1 MLCNKIKGA
10 KMTFKKWYALNQ
22 DKLQEQYEEY
32 QDTVSG
38 IFTPM
43 TYDEFVQDK
52 WDSFDGYTERS
63 ERE

>member
-1 MLCNKIKGA
+1 MEKGI
-10 KMTFKKWYALNQ
+10 KMTFKKWYAINH

-32 QDTVSG
+32 QDTVTE

-43 TYDEFVQDK
+43 TFDEFVQDK
-52 WDSFDGYTERS
+52 WDSFDEYVEKE

>member
-1 MLCNKIKGA
+1 MEKGI
-10 KMTFKKWYALNQ
+10 KMTFKKWYALNH

-32 QDTVSG
+32 QDTVTE

-43 TYDEFVQDK
+43 SFDEFVQDK
-52 WDSFDGYTERS
+52 WDSFDEYVEKE

>member
-1 MLCNKIKGA
+1 
-10 KMTFKKWYALNQ
+10 MTFRKWYALNQ

-32 QDTVSG
+32 QDTVPG

-43 TYDEFVQDK
+43 TFDEFVQDK
-52 WDSFDGYTERS
+52 WDSFDEYVEKE

>member
-1 MLCNKIKGA
+1 
-10 KMTFKKWYALNQ
+10 MTFKKWYALNQ

-32 QDTVSG
+32 VELIDNT
-38 IFTPM
+38 IITPM
-43 TYDEFVQDK
+43 TFDEFVQDK

>member
-1 MLCNKIKGA
+1 MEKGI
-10 KMTFKKWYALNQ
+10 KMTFKKWYALNH

-32 QDTVSG
+32 QDTVTE

-43 TYDEFVQDK
+43 TFDEFVQDK
-52 WDSFDGYTERS
+52 WDSFDEYVEKE

>member
-1 MLCNKIKGA
+1 MEKGI

-32 QDTVSG
+32 QDTVTE

-43 TYDEFVQDK
+43 TFDEFVQDK
-52 WDSFDGYTERS
+52 WDSFDEYVEKE

>member
-1 MLCNKIKGA
+1 
-10 KMTFKKWYALNQ
+10 MTFKKWYALNH

-32 QDTVSG
+32 QDTVTE

-43 TYDEFVQDK
+43 TFDELVQDK
-52 WDSFDGYTERS
+52 WDSFDEYVEKE